1 MDTAKHISTTCIQA
15 LLLITLLV
23 GSGAAVADFSDE
35 QNAALR
41 FHQSHHKSTYKMAMT
56 FDAKTAVKHI
66 YVGQAK
72 IAGQYGVGLLVKT
85 PAGVVGFTHRGL
97 AFLKRF

>member
-1 MDTAKHISTTCIQA
+1 MATAKHISTTCIQA
-15 LLLITLLV
+15 FLLIILLV
-23 GSGAAVADFSDE
+23 GSSAAIAEFSDE
-35 QNAALR
+35 QNAALL
-41 FHQSHHKSTYKMAMT
+41 FHQSHHKSTHKVAMT
-56 FDAKTAVKHI
+56 FDAKTAVKHL

-72 IAGQYGVGLLVKT
+72 IAGQYGVGLLMKT